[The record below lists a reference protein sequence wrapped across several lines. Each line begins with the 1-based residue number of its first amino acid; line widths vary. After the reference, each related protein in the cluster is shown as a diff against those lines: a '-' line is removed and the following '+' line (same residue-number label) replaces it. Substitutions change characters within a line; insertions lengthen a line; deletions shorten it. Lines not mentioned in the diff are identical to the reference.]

1 MGYYIIYVFDV
12 LYYAEQRRVIAVS
25 GKVNKKKRRR
35 SPAFVAGLVI
45 LFLGIVILISLAMF
59 VSFDEVTNVFEAG
72 KVDIVLTEPDW
83 KPQDGENI
91 VPNEFVKKD
100 PTVINK
106 EETVNTYVF
115 LKVTVPY
122 DDDPNLK
129 IEYAHQKD
137 TANSGEVIYPS
148 SDTKNSLKIP
158 VYEFVATGKKADGT
172 GGGKRKYNQ
181 SFLTDSTDENAQK
194 QEVNPGW
201 YLLKGFP
208 EIDKQKK
215 TYTYLYAHVRTV
227 ENSDEMM
234 EDGAGH
240 KVMAEVIA
248 KQPVAYPLFNEIY
261 LNNFRERAKDT
272 TATSPVTAFPDP
284 ARNYSIHIEAYG
296 IQANFLKPNNTTTTI
311 PEEVWP
317 YIDSNYTYNSATDT
331 MTNNTTQP

>member
-106 EETVNTYVF
+106 EETVTTYVF

-122 DDDPNLK
+122 DDDK
-129 IEYAHQKD
+129 AIEIEKKHQD
-137 TANSGEVIYPS
+137 DPTHSGEIIYTNIS
-148 SDTKNSLKIP
+148 GLKIP

-172 GGGKRKYNQ
+172 GGGVRKYNQ
-181 SFLTDSTDENAQK
+181 DFLTTFTDENAQK

-201 YLLKGFP
+201 YLLEGFP
-208 EIDKQKK
+208 EIDEQKK
-215 TYTYLYAHVRTV
+215 AYTYLYAHVRTAD
-227 ENSDEMM
+227 NSDVMM
-234 EDGAGH
+234 VDGGH

-248 KQPVAYPLFNEIY
+248 KQTVAYPLFNEIY

-272 TATSPVTAFPDP
+272 NATPPVTAFPDP

-296 IQANFLKPNNTTTTI
+296 IQADFLKPNNTTTTI

-317 YIDSNYTYNSATDT
+317 YIDSNYTYNSETGT
-331 MTNNTTQP
+331 MTKNTTQP

>member
-137 TANSGEVIYPS
+137 ATHSGETIYTNTS
-148 SDTKNSLKIP
+148 RLKIP
-158 VYEFVATGKKADGT
+158 VYEFVATGKKAGDTDEGE
-172 GGGKRKYNQ
+172 RKYNQ
-181 SFLTDSTDENAQK
+181 DFLTTFTPENANK

-208 EIDKQKK
+208 EIDEQKK

-227 ENSDEMM
+227 ENDVMM
-234 EDGAGH
+234 VDGAGH

-261 LNNFRERAKDT
+261 LNNFRERAEDT
-272 TATSPVTAFPDP
+272 NAALPVTAFPDP

-317 YIDSNYTYNSATDT
+317 YIDSNYTYNSATGE
-331 MTNNTTQP
+331 MKKNTTQP

>member
-45 LFLGIVILISLAMF
+45 LFLGIVVLISLAMF

-122 DDDPNLK
+122 EVTVPYDDDPNLK
-129 IEYAHQKD
+129 IEYAHQKYA
-137 TANSGEVIYPS
+137 ANSGKVIYPS
-148 SDTKNSLKIP
+148 S
-158 VYEFVATGKKADGT
+158 GT
-172 GGGKRKYNQ
+172 DCWNTEGLRCGR
-181 SFLTDSTDENAQK
+181 
-194 QEVNPGW
+194 
-201 YLLKGFP
+201 
-208 EIDKQKK
+208 
-215 TYTYLYAHVRTV
+215 
-227 ENSDEMM
+227 
-234 EDGAGH
+234 
-240 KVMAEVIA
+240 
-248 KQPVAYPLFNEIY
+248 
-261 LNNFRERAKDT
+261 RA
-272 TATSPVTAFPDP
+272 S
-284 ARNYSIHIEAYG
+284 R
-296 IQANFLKPNNTTTTI
+296 
-311 PEEVWP
+311 
-317 YIDSNYTYNSATDT
+317 
-331 MTNNTTQP
+331 

>member
-122 DDDPNLK
+122 DDDK
-129 IEYAHQKD
+129 AIEIEKKHQD
-137 TANSGEVIYPS
+137 DPTHSGEIIYNTS
-148 SDTKNSLKIP
+148 RLKIP
-158 VYEFVATGKKADGT
+158 VYEFVATGKKAGDT
-172 GGGKRKYNQ
+172 DGGGRKYNQ
-181 SFLTDSTDENAQK
+181 DFLTTFTDENAQK

-208 EIDKQKK
+208 EIDEQKK

-234 EDGAGH
+234 VDGAGH

-248 KQPVAYPLFNEIY
+248 KQTVAYPLFNEIY

-272 TATSPVTAFPDP
+272 TVAPPVTAFPDP

-317 YIDSNYTYNSATDT
+317 YIDSNYTYNSETGT